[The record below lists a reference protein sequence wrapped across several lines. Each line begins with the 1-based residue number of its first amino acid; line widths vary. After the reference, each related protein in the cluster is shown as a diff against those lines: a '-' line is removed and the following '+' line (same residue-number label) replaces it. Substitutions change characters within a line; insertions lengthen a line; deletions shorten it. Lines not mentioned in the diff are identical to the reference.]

1 MDFVDPNSVENK
13 YNMTSTS
20 KQYPAPSHSGRV
32 PNFTDPEMQTSVRMH
47 SLYDTRAPLF
57 PRDDRK
63 DLVGRYHVETPL
75 NTVFFSESN
84 IAAIQ
89 SGIQEQVFLMSGG
102 KHRLDPQSEDDLKLI
117 MRSYYLTYGKNS
129 PDVSAELLDLNK
141 RVIGYAS
148 AKVFS
153 ELDFY
158 MFYRQDIQDF
168 APPIANPMNV
178 HVYGTRYGELKSF
191 F

>member
-20 KQYPAPSHSGRV
+20 QQYPAPKNSGRV
-32 PNFTDPEMQTSVRMH
+32 PNFSDPELQATVRMD
-47 SLYDTRAPLF
+47 SLYDMRAPIF

-63 DLVGRYHVETPL
+63 DLVGRYHTETPL

-84 IAAIQ
+84 IAALQ
-89 SGIQEQVFLMSGG
+89 NAIQEQVFLMSGN
-102 KHRLDPQSEDDLKLI
+102 KHRIGKQSEDDLKLI
-117 MRSYYLTYGKNS
+117 MRSYYLTYSRNS
-129 PDVSAELLDLNK
+129 PNVAGELEDLNR

-148 AKVFS
+148 AKIFS

-158 MFYRQDIQDF
+158 MFYRQDIQEF
-168 APPIANPMNV
+168 AAPIANPMNV